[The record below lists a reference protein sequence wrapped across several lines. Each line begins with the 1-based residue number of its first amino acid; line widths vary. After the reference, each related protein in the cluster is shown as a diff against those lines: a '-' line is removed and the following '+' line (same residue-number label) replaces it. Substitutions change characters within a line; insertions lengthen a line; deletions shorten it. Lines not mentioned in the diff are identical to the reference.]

1 MSPII
6 KSAKKALRQ
15 SKKRNVLNVRTK
27 NKMKKIVKGLRVFVE
42 EKKIED
48 AKKILPKAYKAVDK
62 AAKRGVIKKNTASRK
77 KSRLTKAINK
87 ISEIADEIYKK
98 VCRPK
103 IWEPCFIINH
113 PLFPNF
119 RINHPSNSSKKF
131 KMLKFLSV

>member
-6 KSAKKALRQ
+6 KSAKKAFRQ
-15 SKKRNVLNVRTK
+15 SKKRNVLNIRTK

-77 KSRLTKAINK
+77 KSRLTKAVNK
-87 ISEIADEIYKK
+87 IS
-98 VCRPK
+98 
-103 IWEPCFIINH
+103 
-113 PLFPNF
+113 
-119 RINHPSNSSKKF
+119 SK
-131 KMLKFLSV
+131 